1 MLRPMFFLFV
11 LLATSNYSAEAQVFK
26 RGRILSFN
34 ITRSQPASQ
43 QCPQCMQ
50 NTAQERLPFSVTNS
64 QSQFSSYAV
73 QNPSPVTF
81 EYPVQQ
87 FPTWPVDMVYGQGST
102 QLFATPFQ
110 NLGGLAPYIS
120 DNTNPVA
127 TSGNSYV
134 IQDPSGPSGFDVY
147 GQRLPVLQP
156 QITTSDPVSP
166 LSGSNTGQSVFTEP
180 PMTTAFSP
188 VDMVYGQGST
198 QLFATPFQNLGGLAP
213 YISDNTNP
221 VATSGNSYVIQDPS
235 GPSGFDVYG
244 QRLPVLQP
252 QITTSDPVSPLSGS
266 NTGQSVFTEP
276 PMTTAFSP
284 HNSGAEIEKSAAP
297 AGVSSAT
304 NIEVITIPPTLADEA
319 APGPADADSATVPG
333 SVNSILQSIED
344 K

>member
-156 QITTSDPVSP
+156 QIT
-166 LSGSNTGQSVFTEP
+166 
-180 PMTTAFSP
+180 
-188 VDMVYGQGST
+188 
-198 QLFATPFQNLGGLAP
+198 
-213 YISDNTNP
+213 I
-221 VATSGNSYVIQDPS
+221 
-235 GPSGFDVYG
+235 
-244 QRLPVLQP
+244 
-252 QITTSDPVSPLSGS
+252 SDPVSPLSGS